1 MLEHLV
7 RDAVDLQPD
16 RLEDIRHAIDQGVEQ
31 PGQHG
36 DAPGVRPGRASAAA
50 GEARVILFNL
60 CGRRHVDMQA
70 CADYFAGRLTD
81 QSYAEADLQAAL
93 AHLPKVA

>member
-1 MLEHLV
+1 MA
-7 RDAVDLQPD
+7 AVPK
-16 RLEDIRHAIDQGVEQ
+16 RVKAWANRIHPGKTYAIDE
-31 PGQHG
+31 
-36 DAPGVRPGRASAAA
+36 ALKAKAA

-60 CGRRHVDMQA
+60 CGHGHFDMQA
-70 CADYFAGRLTD
+70 YADYFAGKLTD